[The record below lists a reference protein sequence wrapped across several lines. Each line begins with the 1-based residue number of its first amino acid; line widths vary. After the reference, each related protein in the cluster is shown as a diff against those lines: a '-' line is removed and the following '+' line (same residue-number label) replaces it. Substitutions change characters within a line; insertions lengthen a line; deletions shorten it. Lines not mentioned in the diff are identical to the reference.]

1 LRYRAVRGMRMAS
14 EGRCARCLTD
24 VPSMARVARFLTP
37 SCGPTRVWSRAESV
51 RRACVA
57 GSPAYPPQAGPPFR
71 ARHARF
77 VTFQW
82 AFSLEK
88 LASAAGWRG
97 HAEAGVLVSSF
108 WDPTPDVLLTL
119 PARRNQNL
127 RSTYHLC
134 GELACTPSGGS
145 GGHGH

>member
-1 LRYRAVRGMRMAS
+1 VRA
-14 EGRCARCLTD
+14 
-24 VPSMARVARFLTP
+24 TP
-37 SCGPTRVWSRAESV
+37 VSSHFTGH
-51 RRACVA
+51 
-57 GSPAYPPQAGPPFR
+57 SP
-71 ARHARF
+71 
-77 VTFQW
+77 W
-82 AFSLEK
+82 KK

-108 WDPTPDVLLTL
+108 WDPTHDVLLTL

-145 GGHGH
+145 GGHGHQNRSLSEFLESIGDIHRVY